1 MLFFVVEFCTDLDF
15 FVLFLFYPQTLI
27 SQSNNKLTVL
37 SAKYALDNA
46 KHNNVGVVTNTKR
59 PLMSRLHDFDS
70 GVQEDLNLIALPPKP
85 VLIECKPI
93 FFDTAGSSVANLSM
107 PDLDEQIEAYKS
119 EEGGGFLKAVGSFF
133 G

>member
-1 MLFFVVEFCTDLDF
+1 LV
-15 FVLFLFYPQTLI
+15 
-27 SQSNNKLTVL
+27 SQSKNKLTVL

-70 GVQEDLNLIALPPKP
+70 GIDDDLNMISLPPKP

-93 FFDTAGSSVANLSM
+93 FFDTAGSSMANMSM
-107 PDLDEQIEAYKS
+107 PDMTDEMNKYKT